1 MGAKTPFPPKSVE
14 KKKRRDHCCLEML
27 TTISENVALIRTAE

>member
-1 MGAKTPFPPKSVE
+1 MGAKTPFPQSVE
-14 KKKRRDHCCLEML
+14 KKRRDHCCLEML